1 MLCCICA
8 TPAASIEREPAE
20 LMLTRAMESLMAGQE
35 SVALATLQQ
44 TIQSYP
50 NFRLARMIYADL
62 YAVRSQL
69 PPLLS
74 ETRALSKARIA
85 DLSAEAR
92 ARLNYQPPA
101 ADRLPSNI
109 VKLSPMHRYALL
121 FDAQHS
127 RLYLFANNHGKL
139 RLLSDYYAASGRGGM
154 NKQSEG
160 DNRTPNGSYT
170 ITQVLEDEQLPELY
184 GRYAYTLNY
193 PNRWDRIQAR
203 DGYGIWLHGVPRMTY
218 SRPPEASRGCIVIS
232 NQAIDAL
239 HSYMQAGTTPML
251 LATEVTWLRQQ
262 QWSLQQQ
269 ELLDVVRQ
277 WQTDW
282 QSLNVEKYLAHYS
295 KDYLDKKYNYAQWVQ
310 RVRKNAQK
318 KTFVKVTLKDIDLML
333 YSSEPHL
340 FLAQF
345 NQDYRSNNYKIA
357 YRKQQMWRLENDGWK
372 IIFEGRL

>member
-1 MLCCICA
+1 MA
-8 TPAASIEREPAE
+8 REPAE
-20 LMLTRAMESLMAGQE
+20 LMLARAVQDLMAGQE
-35 SVALATLQQ
+35 PAALATLQQ

-74 ETRALSKARIA
+74 EARALSKTRIA

-92 ARLNYQPPA
+92 ARLNYQPPE
-101 ADRLPSNI
+101 ADRLPGNI
-109 VKLSPMHRYALL
+109 VKLSRIHPYALL

-127 RLYLFANNHGKL
+127 RLYLFANDNGQLH
-139 RLLSDYYAASGRGGM
+139 RLSDYYAASGRGGM

-184 GRYAYTLNY
+184 GRSAYTLNY

-203 DGYGIWLHGVPRMTY
+203 DGYGIWLHGVPRITY
-218 SRPPEASRGCIVIS
+218 SRPPETSRGCIVIS

-239 HSYMQAGTTPML
+239 RSYIHAGTTPML
-251 LATEVTWLRQQ
+251 LATAVTWLEQQ

-269 ELLDVVRQ
+269 ELLDIVRQ